1 MKQYGIKE
9 LKELR
14 DVFKEEMESKIK
26 SRLIYMRNLKEL
38 DKRLEESEK
47 LGGVVKRREDEYIK
61 EDWNGFIIQELIK
74 NQQRDLSQQ

>member
-14 DVFKEEMESKIK
+14 NVFNEEMESKIK

-38 DKRLEESEK
+38 NERLQQSQK
-47 LGGVVKRREDEYIK
+47 LGDVVKRSGNQSIK
-61 EDWNGFIIQELIK
+61 EAWNGFIIQGLVEEL
-74 NQQRDLSQQ
+74 

>member
-14 DVFKEEMESKIK
+14 NVFNEEMESKIK

-38 DKRLEESEK
+38 NERLQESEK
-47 LGGVVKRREDEYIK
+47 LGEVVKRRVNQYIK
-61 EDWNGFIIQELIK
+61 EDWNGFIIQGLVEEL
-74 NQQRDLSQQ
+74 

>member
-14 DVFKEEMESKIK
+14 NVFNEEMESKIK

-38 DKRLEESEK
+38 NERLQESEK
-47 LGGVVKRREDEYIK
+47 LGEVVKRRENQYIK
-61 EDWNGFIIQELIK
+61 EDWNGFIIQGLVEEL
-74 NQQRDLSQQ
+74 

>member
-14 DVFKEEMESKIK
+14 NVFNEEMESKIK

-38 DKRLEESEK
+38 NERLQESEK
-47 LGGVVKRREDEYIK
+47 LGEVVKRRGNQYIK
-61 EDWNGFIIQELIK
+61 VDWNGFIIQGLVEEL
-74 NQQRDLSQQ
+74 

>member
-14 DVFKEEMESKIK
+14 NVFNEEMESKIK

-38 DKRLEESEK
+38 NERLQESEK
-47 LGGVVKRREDEYIK
+47 LGEVVKRR
-61 EDWNGFIIQELIK
+61 G
-74 NQQRDLSQQ
+74 NQ

>member
-14 DVFKEEMESKIK
+14 NVFNEEMESKIK

-38 DKRLEESEK
+38 NERLQESEK
-47 LGGVVKRREDEYIK
+47 LGEVVKRRGNQSIK
-61 EDWNGFIIQELIK
+61 EDWNGFIIQGLVEEL
-74 NQQRDLSQQ
+74 